1 MTRES
6 LTDKILQEIREKY
19 GQKYVGPGIDVPP
32 PPRLSTGLAALDE
45 ILGGGWPMGRISE
58 LWGPEHAGKSTLA
71 LVSAAA
77 AQRRFSVTPEFP
89 VMWFDQ
95 ENTFEPTWAT
105 KLGVDLARVKHHGP
119 LSAEDGGDLIL
130 QYIRDRVPLVV
141 VDSVIEMLPE
151 KSLLKGSGE
160 AEYSPVARFL
170 ASWLPKIVVLQGRS
184 PTVLL
189 LINQVRDRI
198 GFFFGETVRS
208 PGGHVLAHLNTVK
221 LKIVRKG
228 FLVGKAKEKVGYE
241 AAVRIVKSKV
251 GGEQREMRFYVY
263 FDRGVVE
270 SRTDAQPSPEG
281 LVMAPDEE

>member
-77 AQRRFSVTPEFP
+77 AQASYPVTPEFP

-95 ENTFEPTWAT
+95 ENTFEPTWAA
-105 KLGVDLARVKHHGP
+105 KLGVDLVRVKHHGP

-130 QYIRDRVPLVV
+130 QYIRDKVPLVV

-170 ASWLPKIVVLQGRS
+170 ASWLPKVVVLQGRS

-208 PGGHVLAHLNTVK
+208 PGGHVLAHLNTIK
-221 LKIVRKG
+221 AKIVRVG
-228 FLVGKAKEKVGYE
+228 FIKQGKEKIGYE

-251 GGEQREMRFYVY
+251 GGEQREMRFYVH
-263 FDRGVVE
+263 FARGVLE
-270 SRTDAQPSPEG
+270 SRTDAQPDPAG
-281 LVMAPDEE
+281 LERAPDEE